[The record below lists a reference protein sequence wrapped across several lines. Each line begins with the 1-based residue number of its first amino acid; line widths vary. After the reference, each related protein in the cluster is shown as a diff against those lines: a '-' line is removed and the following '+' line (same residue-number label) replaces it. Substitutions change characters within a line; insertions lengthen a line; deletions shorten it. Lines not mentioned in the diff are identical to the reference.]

1 VNDYRR
7 VLAGL
12 AAPRLVGSPHHARA
26 RELLRAEL
34 DRRGYVVLE
43 HQFSVVPPGRLAGP
57 IYAGGALVWA
67 SITVALLGGSSVHAA
82 VGILLAALLVGGV
95 VRLARGAAAGAAAV
109 GINLIGVRPRAR
121 VAVWLAAH
129 YDSKGQPL
137 SMATR
142 LLGVGV
148 AVLGVL
154 ALVLVAAARLVGA
167 EWSRPVELLLA
178 APAFGGGLL
187 LLQNRAT
194 NGSPGAVDNASALV
208 TVLAI
213 LDRLPGDAPVGV
225 LFPDA
230 EEYGLLGASAL
241 ARERAN
247 LFDGTVVL
255 NLDGIDDGGSTL
267 CVVHRAGATV
277 DAVAAGLGARRRRFL
292 PVVVDGWAFAGVA
305 RECATIMRGGWRTAA
320 VVHTARDTADRL
332 TLEGVRAVS
341 AAVAAVLGTGSAVTG
356 GLGAAPR

>member
-1 VNDYRR
+1 MNEYRR
-7 VLAGL
+7 VLADL

-43 HQFSVVPPGRLAGP
+43 HQFPVVPPGRLAGP

-67 SITVALLGGSSVHAA
+67 SITVALLGASSAHAA
-82 VGILLAALLVGGV
+82 AGMLLAALLVGGV
-95 VRLARGAAAGAAAV
+95 VRVARGMGAAAV
-109 GINLIGVRPRAR
+109 GVNLIGVRARAR

-148 AVLGVL
+148 AVIGAL
-154 ALVLVAAARLVGA
+154 ALVLVAAARLTGA

-178 APAFGGGLL
+178 APALAGGLL

-255 NLDGIDDGGSTL
+255 NLDGIDDDGSTL
-267 CVVHRAGATV
+267 CVAHRAGPTV
-277 DAVAAGLGARRRRFL
+277 DAVATGLGARRRRFL

-341 AAVAAVLGTGSAVTG
+341 AAVAAVLGTVSAVTG
-356 GLGAAPR
+356 GLGAAQR